1 MQTKERGNT
10 TNMSGKLV
18 SGRRGEQRGM
28 KRDEE
33 REMKEDEEGR

>member
-18 SGRRGEQRGM
+18 SGRRGETEGN
-28 KRDEE
+28 EE
-33 REMKEDEEGR
+33 R